1 MEEEISKR
9 CNDLVVA
16 DFQVL
21 ATHENKISSKI
32 LFYPEMAKFAKNDF
46 AFSKIK
52 NRIATY
58 NCRTL

>member
-1 MEEEISKR
+1 M
-9 CNDLVVA
+9 A

-21 ATHENKISSKI
+21 ATHENKILSKI
-32 LFYPEMAKFAKNDF
+32 LFYPEMTKFAKNDF

-52 NRIATY
+52 NRIATD

>member
-1 MEEEISKR
+1 MAE
-9 CNDLVVA
+9 
-16 DFQVL
+16 FQVL
-21 ATHENKISSKI
+21 ATRENKILSKI